1 MSQTGYPVVH
11 ARERLFRYQRSQK
24 IRAEKSCADYCD
36 PGTQVK
42 MLVIYPPWR
51 RINMNVLDELTKV
64 FREYFEDDEIVLT
77 PETTSADIDGWD
89 SLSHALL
96 MASVENKLKI
106 EFTQRELLSF
116 DNVGD
121 LVRTIEK
128 KL

>member
-1 MSQTGYPVVH
+1 
-11 ARERLFRYQRSQK
+11 
-24 IRAEKSCADYCD
+24 
-36 PGTQVK
+36 
-42 MLVIYPPWR
+42 
-51 RINMNVLDELTKV
+51 MNVLDELTKV

-89 SLSHALL
+89 LLSHALL
-96 MASVENKLKI
+96 MATVENKLKI

>member
-1 MSQTGYPVVH
+1 
-11 ARERLFRYQRSQK
+11 
-24 IRAEKSCADYCD
+24 
-36 PGTQVK
+36 
-42 MLVIYPPWR
+42 
-51 RINMNVLDELTKV
+51 MNVLDELTKV

-96 MASVENKLKI
+96 MATVENKLKI

>member
-1 MSQTGYPVVH
+1 
-11 ARERLFRYQRSQK
+11 
-24 IRAEKSCADYCD
+24 
-36 PGTQVK
+36 
-42 MLVIYPPWR
+42 
-51 RINMNVLDELTKV
+51 MNVLEELTKI
-64 FREYFEDDEIVLT
+64 FRDYFEDDEIVLT

-96 MASVENKLKI
+96 IATVENKLKI

-116 DNVGD
+116 DDVGD